1 LAQQERKGKKENRQ
15 RERNKVKI
23 ACRTLLL
30 NNNELRSIDKLYS
43 TLELVMNFPSK
54 LKFLD
59 LSFNYLTT
67 IDSEILN
74 FMELK
79 TLYLHGNY
87 IYQLE
92 EVKKLSEFPNI
103 LTLTLHGNPL
113 EQITGYRNYVLGI
126 MFSKN
131 QSLKKMDS
139 VVVTRK
145 EKEGCFVW
153 NQILNQQK
161 KSFPKLDTN
170 KIKKPPMK
178 EEDTKSSEKK

>member
-1 LAQQERKGKKENRQ
+1 
-15 RERNKVKI
+15 
-23 ACRTLLL
+23 
-30 NNNELRSIDKLYS
+30 
-43 TLELVMNFPSK
+43 MNFPSK

-170 KIKKPPMK
+170 KIKKTSNERGRYKEQWEKVVYKHGKSTDFLELCNKMICFNLKLPPRLILLLNHN
-178 EEDTKSSEKK
+178 T